1 MSLLLKA
8 LGVLVGTAASAVLF
22 NVPRS
27 ALLWAALAGLM
38 GWAVQVRVGL
48 NGVPP
53 AAGALLGALTVSLT
67 GEALARARRMPALVF
82 VVPGI
87 LPLVPGTRAFQAM
100 LALLRQDHGLAALEA
115 TQALVAAGGI
125 AVGLLIGDRLDPS
138 LGAPHRPGPAPVL
151 PAPRTPQESAPQ
163 SRDPSS
169 LEGPQRSVRL
179 DGRAREAQSS
189 RR

>member
-1 MSLLLKA
+1 MDAMSLLLKA

-38 GWAVQVRVGL
+38 GWAVQIRVGL
-48 NGVPP
+48 NGLPP
-53 AAGALLGALTVSLT
+53 AAGALLGALTVSLA

-100 LALLRQDHGLAALEA
+100 LALLRQDHGLAAVEGA
-115 TQALVAAGGI
+115 QALVAAGGI
-125 AVGLLIGDRLDPS
+125 AVGLLMGTALTRAWGRPKAQAPTRPTSPQNQTKPS
-138 LGAPHRPGPAPVL
+138 RQRAVVL
-151 PAPRTPQESAPQ
+151 PLWKDRNDVSN
-163 SRDPSS
+163 
-169 LEGPQRSVRL
+169 
-179 DGRAREAQSS
+179 
-189 RR
+189 

>member
-48 NGVPP
+48 NGVSP

-100 LALLRQDHGLAALEA
+100 LALLRQDHGLAALEGA
-115 TQALVAAGGI
+115 QALVAAGGI
-125 AVGLLIGDRLDPS
+125 AVGLLMGTALTRAW
-138 LGAPHRPGPAPVL
+138 GRPTPQVL
-151 PAPRTPQESAPQ
+151 PLSSPPPERPRKF
-163 SRDPSS
+163 RH
-169 LEGPQRSVRL
+169 
-179 DGRAREAQSS
+179 RAVVLPLWKDRNDLSN
-189 RR
+189 